1 MGGNSPWPTAR
12 TGLSDRPRQEVSS
25 TRLGRNRPDGGQFPL
40 ANRENRPFRSP
51 TPRGFQH
58 PIWHEP
64 ARRGAIPLG
73 QPREPAF
80 PIAHA
85 KRFPAPDL
93 ARTGQTGGNS
103 PWPTART
110 GLSDRPHQEVSST
123 RFGTNR
129 PDGGQF
135 PLANRENRPFF
146 KLPFNIPPS

>member
-1 MGGNSPWPTAR
+1 M
-12 TGLSDRPRQEVSS
+12 
-25 TRLGRNRPDGGQFPL
+25 

-58 PIWHEP
+58 PIGEEP

-110 GLSDRPHQEVSST
+110 GLSDRPRQEVSST

-135 PLANRENRPFF
+135 PLANRENRPFRSPTPRGF
-146 KLPFNIPPS
+146 QHPIWHEPARRGAIPLGQPREPAFLQASF